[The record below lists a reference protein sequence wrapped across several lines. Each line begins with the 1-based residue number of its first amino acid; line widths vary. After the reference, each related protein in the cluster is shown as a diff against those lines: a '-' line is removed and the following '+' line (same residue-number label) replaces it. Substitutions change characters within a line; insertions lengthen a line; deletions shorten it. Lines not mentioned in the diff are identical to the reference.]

1 VVNRLVADVDTLDT
15 ALALA
20 SEIAAMPRLAVRL
33 AKRAVLS
40 AFEMPLEAGLE
51 VERQAFLLLL
61 GTEDRIEGTRAFL
74 DKRQPKFRG
83 R

>member
-1 VVNRLVADVDTLDT
+1 
-15 ALALA
+15 
-20 SEIAAMPRLAVRL
+20 
-33 AKRAVLS
+33 
-40 AFEMPLEAGLE
+40 LE